1 MEKGD
6 RFGRLTV
13 VEVRTG
19 RYNAKK
25 QTYPFAFVEC
35 ECGAAKEV
43 RRENLLSGATQSCG
57 CLHKEVMR
65 AVKSTHGLS
74 TSPEYSAWG
83 QMIGRCTDEKNAGY
97 HLYGARGIKV
107 CQSWLDFGAFI
118 ADMGRRPC
126 GGFSLERLDNNGP
139 YSKDNCVWADRKT
152 QARNRRSNHL
162 IELDGKTKTLVEW
175 CEDYGAKYDLVE
187 RRINL
192 LGWAPEKALTKP
204 IQYHRG
210 AL

>member
-6 RFGRLTV
+6 KFGRLTV
-13 VEVRTG
+13 VEVKTK
-19 RYNAKK
+19 RYYAKK
-25 QTYPFAFVEC
+25 HTYPFALVEC
-35 ECGAAKEV
+35 ECGVVKEV
-43 RRENLLSGATQSCG
+43 RRESLSRGLTQSCG

-65 AVKSTHGLS
+65 AIRSTHGLS

-83 QMIGRCTDEKNAGY
+83 QMVGRCTDEKNAGY
-97 HLYGARGIKV
+97 PLYGARGIKV
-107 CQSWLDFGAFI
+107 CPAWLDFGVFI

-139 YSKDNCVWADRKT
+139 YSKENCVWADRKT

-187 RRINL
+187 KRINL
-192 LGWAPEKALTKP
+192 LGWAPQKALTMPSQCHK
-204 IQYHRG
+204 G
-210 AL
+210 VN